1 VAGLFSVDVVYT
13 AAALLP
19 VMVFGL
25 WLGHRLHVNMS
36 REQLVRI
43 IGTVLTAS
51 GASLLIRAVV
61 TA

>member
-1 VAGLFSVDVVYT
+1 
-13 AAALLP
+13 
-19 VMVFGL
+19 
-25 WLGHRLHVNMS
+25 MS

-43 IGTVLTAS
+43 IGAVLTAS